1 VDGSA
6 LMRRAIISA
15 MNFAIGI
22 LVMSLVLNDSLADI
36 SVSVFVVKF
45 VHPNVLLVP
54 TSKYQTM
61 TENQG
66 KNIELQMNY

>member
-1 VDGSA
+1 
-6 LMRRAIISA
+6 MRRAIISA

-22 LVMSLVLNDSLADI
+22 LVMSLVPNDSLADI

-45 VHPNVLLVP
+45 VHSNVLLVP

-66 KNIELQMNY
+66 KNIEL